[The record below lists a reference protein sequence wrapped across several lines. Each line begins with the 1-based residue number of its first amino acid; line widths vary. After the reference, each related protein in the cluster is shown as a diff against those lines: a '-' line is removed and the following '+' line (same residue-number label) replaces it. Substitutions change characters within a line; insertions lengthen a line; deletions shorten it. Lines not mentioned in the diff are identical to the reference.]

1 MHRKREFK
9 IGKIDGVS
17 FIMVILYIIFAI
29 FFANTISRL
38 NRSSKKVANT
48 NGTII
53 HNRNKERESGFLFRW
68 MKLCSLDQAKPE
80 KLEHADTGE
89 SLAQETLP
97 NDEEMSP
104 ASTGDMTKR
113 RKRDY
118 IARRIKELGFLDKM
132 RYFGEKLERF
142 IEDKFTR
149 MGKFC
154 ATYPK
159 LVLFIGLAFCFLMC
173 LGYFNFNV
181 EKDPIKLWSSESSTA
196 RQNKKYF
203 DENFGPFY
211 RITQLIIEPKESIE
225 AILHADSQGNH
236 SITALQSGVL
246 LEIYQLYDRINKIVA
261 ECADCDELDNKY
273 ISLSHIC
280 HQPLFPDNPNCATQ
294 SLFQYWQND
303 ESSIL
308 AALSQPA
315 ENSAH
320 LVHLDNCMKNPFDS
334 ECLSS
339 FGGPIQPFMVVGGY
353 QSESYLNASAVII
366 TYVVNNFL
374 NNNKE
379 HIAKAMAWEAEVLAL
394 LKNYTSESISVFYTT
409 ERSIEDELERESKA
423 DIKIIAISYIMMFGY
438 LTLTLGKY
446 SSLNLKIIVLEMK
459 IFLALAGV
467 MLVLLSVF
475 SSGGLFTY
483 LGVPATL
490 ITLEVIPFLLLAVGV
505 DNIYV
510 MVQTYQN
517 DERLADE
524 SVEDQIA
531 RIVGRVGPSMLL
543 TGTTQSAAFLISALT
558 PMPGVRAFSLYAS
571 LAIIL
576 NFFLQITCFVVLLT
590 LDAKREQAKRVDLF
604 CCVKLNIK
612 DDSSDL
618 SKRKSFLYRFFKKI
632 YTPLLLNDF
641 VRPFIIFLFGGFFF
655 ACIAMCDKLKVGLNQ
670 KLPMPG
676 DSYQIQYFEA
686 LQKHLA
692 VGPPVYFVLKD
703 GYNYTD
709 TDSLRRLCGASTCE
723 SNSLQSVISAASFF
737 PNQTYIAQ
745 SSVNWIDD
753 YMEWLN
759 ANPAIS
765 SCCYVNKKTN
775 KFCDM
780 KKLTEES
787 SPLAKD
793 CIPCPVEKV
802 KYNIPSKDTLMSYA
816 SYFMSQ
822 NPSRDCIKAGH
833 AMYGNAI
840 RLKKDKSDRVTHI
853 GRKF

>member
-1 MHRKREFK
+1 MQSFCGVPSKKCTPYDFGKHIGLTVRERPFDIFFKIQPSNTTQLDVTIEKKYINTTSTIKTVNEQHRIVPMNAKFHRCNESYQYGEIDYGAKCSCKACQSSCEIHDEFIVHRKREFK

-38 NRSSKKVANT
+38 NRSSKKIANT

-89 SLAQETLP
+89 SLAQENSP
-97 NDEEMSP
+97 IDEEMSP
-104 ASTGDMTKR
+104 ASTGDMNKR

-173 LGYFNFNV
+173 LGYFNFKV
-181 EKDPIKLWSSESSTA
+181 EKDPIKLWSSDSSTA

-225 AILHADSQGNH
+225 SILHADNQGNH
-236 SITALQSGVL
+236 SITALQSKVL

-261 ECADCDELDNKY
+261 ECTECDELDNKY

-280 HQPLFPDNPNCATQ
+280 HQPLYPDNTNCATQ

-303 ESSIL
+303 ESSII
-308 AALSQPA
+308 AALSKPTD
-315 ENSAH
+315 ESAH

-353 QSESYLNASAVII
+353 KSENYLNASAVII
-366 TYVVNNFL
+366 TYVINNFL

-379 HIAKAMAWEAEVLAL
+379 HIAKAMAWEAEVLVL
-394 LKNYTSESISVFYTT
+394 LKNYTSEFINVFYTT

-490 ITLEVIPFLLLAVGV
+490 ITLEVIPFLHLAVGV

-524 SVEDQIA
+524 SV
-531 RIVGRVGPSMLL
+531 
-543 TGTTQSAAFLISALT
+543 
-558 PMPGVRAFSLYAS
+558 
-571 LAIIL
+571 
-576 NFFLQITCFVVLLT
+576 
-590 LDAKREQAKRVDLF
+590 
-604 CCVKLNIK
+604 
-612 DDSSDL
+612 
-618 SKRKSFLYRFFKKI
+618 
-632 YTPLLLNDF
+632 
-641 VRPFIIFLFGGFFF
+641 
-655 ACIAMCDKLKVGLNQ
+655 
-670 KLPMPG
+670 
-676 DSYQIQYFEA
+676 
-686 LQKHLA
+686 
-692 VGPPVYFVLKD
+692 
-703 GYNYTD
+703 
-709 TDSLRRLCGASTCE
+709 
-723 SNSLQSVISAASFF
+723 
-737 PNQTYIAQ
+737 
-745 SSVNWIDD
+745 
-753 YMEWLN
+753 
-759 ANPAIS
+759 
-765 SCCYVNKKTN
+765 
-775 KFCDM
+775 
-780 KKLTEES
+780 
-787 SPLAKD
+787 
-793 CIPCPVEKV
+793 
-802 KYNIPSKDTLMSYA
+802 
-816 SYFMSQ
+816 
-822 NPSRDCIKAGH
+822 
-833 AMYGNAI
+833 
-840 RLKKDKSDRVTHI
+840 
-853 GRKF
+853 